1 MKSYLLNYLVC
12 PSDGGK
18 LELEVFKEQ
27 TVQMSSQYNDE
38 ISKKRLA
45 PDDFKVEIIDGILI
59 NEREKKIFPV
69 YKGIPRLLLF
79 HHPLLETFYSQ
90 YRDRIEKFNSIGYQ
104 FPADSLIPGET
115 NVLQSFSAE
124 WTDYGY
130 TEEAY
135 WGQTA
140 EVYNNSLFS
149 TLDNESQPLKDGVV
163 LEVGIGSGGS
173 ANNMS
178 KRFDCN
184 LIGVD
189 LGYSVDVAY
198 QNFSSNPFLHV
209 VQASA
214 FNLPFRDQSF
224 DFVYSHGVIHHTFDT
239 HRAFKQ
245 LSRLPKK
252 GGRMYVWVYSFLN
265 ESRTTKRKII
275 MTLERMIRPWCSELP
290 GWMQTIVLQPIVP
303 LYIFHQNA
311 VYQGRNGMAK
321 YSWREALHAA
331 RDRFTP
337 KYIHRHSEEEVM
349 GWFQENG
356 FERVRPLSEKNLPEY
371 VPEGFF
377 MNTGVEGFKK

>member
-1 MKSYLLNYLVC
+1 MKPYLLNHLVC
-12 PSDGGK
+12 PSDGGE
-18 LELEVFKEQ
+18 LTLEVFKA
-27 TVQMSSQYNDE
+27 TAVQMTDDYHSE
-38 ISKKRLA
+38 ISKKGLSS
-45 PDDFKVEIIDGILI
+45 DKFKVEIIDGILI

-69 YKGIPRLLLF
+69 YKGVPRLLLF
-79 HHPLLETFYSQ
+79 DHPLLEAFAND
-90 YRDRIEKFNSIGYQ
+90 YRDRIDRFSRAGYE
-104 FPADSLIPGET
+104 FPTRSSIPGEQ
-115 NVLQSFSAE
+115 NVLHSFSNE

-130 TEEAY
+130 NEEAY

-140 EVYNNSLFS
+140 EVYNKSLFS
-149 TLDNESQPLKDGVV
+149 TLNNEMQRLKDGLV

-173 ANNMS
+173 ANEMS
-178 KRFDCN
+178 KKFDCN

-198 QNFSSNPFLHV
+198 QSFSANPFLHI

-214 FNLPFRDQSF
+214 FNLPFRNRSF
-224 DFVYSHGVIHHTFDT
+224 DFVYSHGVIHHTFNT
-239 HRAFKQ
+239 REAFNQ
-245 LSRLPKK
+245 LSRLPRK
-252 GGRMYVWVYSFLN
+252 GGRLYVWVYSFLN
-265 ESRTTKRKII
+265 ESRTLKRKII
-275 MTLERMIRPWCSELP
+275 MALERVIRPWCSELP

-311 VYQGRNGMAK
+311 VYKGRNGMAK

-349 GWFQENG
+349 GWFQENE
-356 FERVRPLSEKNLPEY
+356 FEKVTPLSKKKLPDY
-371 VPEGFF
+371 VPEGFY